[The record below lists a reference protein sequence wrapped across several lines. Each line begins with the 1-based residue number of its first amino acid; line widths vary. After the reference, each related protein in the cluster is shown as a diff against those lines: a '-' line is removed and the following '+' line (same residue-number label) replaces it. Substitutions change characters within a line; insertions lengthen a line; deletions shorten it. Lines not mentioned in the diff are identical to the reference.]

1 LLRLDIEGS
10 EYEGGVKLLASGREL
25 TLGLEK
31 IKRKKAVLA

>member
-1 LLRLDIEGS
+1 LFAGA
-10 EYEGGVKLLASGREL
+10 ASGELRSRKIAAKL